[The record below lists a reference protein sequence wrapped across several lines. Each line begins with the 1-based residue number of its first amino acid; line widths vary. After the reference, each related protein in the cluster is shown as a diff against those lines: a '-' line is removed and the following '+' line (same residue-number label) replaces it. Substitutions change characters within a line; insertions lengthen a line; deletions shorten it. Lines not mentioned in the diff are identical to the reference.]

1 MVIGL
6 FLQKLEFSCIKDP
19 PETLHQTIIS
29 SIEIKFFSITKMQVD
44 LKKFLVILI
53 KGPENRVLKSQT
65 DNKTPGSKQYFCKES
80 Y

>member
-6 FLQKLEFSCIKDP
+6 F
-19 PETLHQTIIS
+19 LHQTIIS
-29 SIEIKFFSITKMQVD
+29 SIEINFFNITKMQVD

-65 DNKTPGSKQYFCKES
+65 DNKTPGSK
-80 Y
+80 